1 MSEATETTGITPSQ
15 YIHHHLSYWTVGHGF
30 WALNVDT
37 LLFSV
42 GLGSLLLLGMYLVV
56 RRSTAGVPGKWQNFI
71 ELLLTGIHDNVKQ
84 IFLFD
89 NPVIAPLAITIFIW
103 IWAMNFMDIVP
114 VDLLP
119 RFAQFIG
126 VHAFNAD
133 PEQVYL
139 KVVPTNDMNMT
150 FGLSLGVFLLTLYYS
165 FTKKGA
171 LGYGK
176 EFIGHPFEA
185 KHPVVKGILVIPNV
199 LMNTVE
205 TVSKPLS
212 LSLRLFGNLFAG
224 EILFILI
231 AMLPAWG
238 SWSLSL
244 IWMLFHLLV
253 ITIQAFVFMMLS
265 VVYLSMAHTT
275 HDSHSH

>member
-1 MSEATETTGITPSQ
+1 MSESTGITPTQ

-30 WALNVDT
+30 WSLNVDT

-42 GLGSLLLLGMYLVV
+42 GLGLILFFAMFFTA
-56 RRSTAGVPGKWQNFI
+56 RRATSGVPGRWQNFV
-71 ELLLTGIHDNVKQ
+71 ELVLNWIHDNVKQ
-84 IFLFD
+84 IFQFD
-89 NPVIAPLAITIFIW
+89 NPVIPPLAITIFLW
-103 IWAMNFMDIVP
+103 IWAMNFMDMLP

-119 RFAQFIG
+119 RLAQFIG
-126 VHAFNAD
+126 MHAFGAD

-165 FTKKGA
+165 FKMKGA
-171 LGYGK
+171 VGYAK
-176 EFIGHPFEA
+176 EFVTHPFEGPNL
-185 KHPVVKGILVIPNV
+185 PVKIVLAPFNV
-199 LMNTVE
+199 LMNIVE

-212 LSLRLFGNLFAG
+212 LSLRLFGNMFAG

-238 SWSLSL
+238 QWPLSFV
-244 IWMLFHLLV
+244 WTGFHLLV

-265 VVYLSMAHTT
+265 IVYLSMAHTV
-275 HDSHSH
+275 HDSHAH

>member
-1 MSEATETTGITPSQ
+1 MSESTGITPTQ

-30 WALNVDT
+30 WSLDVDT
-37 LLFSV
+37 LIFSV
-42 GLGSLLLLGMYLVV
+42 GLGLLLFLAMFFTA
-56 RRSTAGVPGKWQNFI
+56 RRATSGVPGRWQNFV
-71 ELLLTGIHDNVKQ
+71 ELILNWIHDNVKQ
-84 IFLFD
+84 IFQFD
-89 NPVIAPLAITIFIW
+89 NPVIPPLAITIFIW
-103 IWAMNFMDIVP
+103 IWAMNFMDMLP

-126 VHAFNAD
+126 VHAFHAD

-150 FGLSLGVFLLTLYYS
+150 FGLSLGVFVLTLYYS
-165 FTKKGA
+165 FSKKGI

-185 KHPVVKGILVIPNV
+185 HHPVAKVALVIPNV
-199 LMNTVE
+199 LMNVVE

-212 LSLRLFGNLFAG
+212 LSLRLFGNMFAG

-238 SWSLSL
+238 QWPLSFV
-244 IWMLFHLLV
+244 WTGFHLLV

-275 HDSHSH
+275 HDSHAH

>member
-1 MSEATETTGITPSQ
+1 MSESTGITPTQ
-15 YIHHHLSYWTVGHGF
+15 YIHHHLSYWTVGEGF
-30 WALNVDT
+30 WALNLDT

-42 GLGSLLLLGMYLVV
+42 GLGALLLLGMYLVV
-56 RRSTAGVPGKWQNFI
+56 RRSTSGVPGKWQNFI

-126 VHAFNAD
+126 VHAFGAD
-133 PEQVYL
+133 PEHVYL

-165 FTKKGA
+165 FAKKKA
-171 LGYGK
+171 VL
-176 EFIGHPFEA
+176 
-185 KHPVVKGILVIPNV
+185 VVPNV
-199 LMNTVE
+199 LMNVVE
-205 TVSKPLS
+205 TISKPLS

-244 IWMLFHLLV
+244 VWMLFHLLV

>member
-1 MSEATETTGITPSQ
+1 MSESTGITPTQ
-15 YIHHHLSYWTVGHGF
+15 YIHHHLSYWQVGHGF
-30 WALNVDT
+30 WTLDVDT
-37 LLFSV
+37 FIFSV
-42 GLGSLLLLGMYLVV
+42 GLGLILFFTMFF
-56 RRSTAGVPGKWQNFI
+56 TARHASSGVPGKWQNFV
-71 ELLLTGIHDNVKQ
+71 EFVLNWIHDNVQQ
-84 IFLFD
+84 IFQYD
-89 NPVIAPLAITIFIW
+89 NPLIAPLAITIFIW
-103 IWAMNFMDIVP
+103 IWAMNFMDMLP

-126 VHAFNAD
+126 VHAFHAD

-150 FGLSLGVFLLTLYYS
+150 FGLSLGVFVLTLYYS
-165 FTKKGA
+165 FTKKGI

-185 KHPVVKGILVIPNV
+185 SHPVAKVVLVAPNI
-199 LMNTVE
+199 LMNVVE

-212 LSLRLFGNLFAG
+212 LSLRLFGNMFAG

-238 SWSLSL
+238 QWPLSFV
-244 IWMLFHLLV
+244 WTGFHLLV

>member
-1 MSEATETTGITPSQ
+1 MSETATITPDQ
-15 YIHHHLSYWTVGHGF
+15 YIHHHLSYWTVGEGF
-30 WALNVDT
+30 WSLNVDT

-42 GLGSLLLLGMYLVV
+42 GLGVILFFTMFFTV
-56 RRSTAGVPGKWQNFI
+56 RRASVTAPGRWQTAV
-71 ELLLTGIHDNVKQ
+71 EMVLTTIHDNVKQ

-89 NPVIAPLAITIFIW
+89 NPVIAPLAVTIFLW
-103 IWAMNFMDIVP
+103 IWAMNFMDMLP

-119 RFAQFIG
+119 RIAQSIG
-126 VHAFNAD
+126 AHVFGAD
-133 PEQVYL
+133 PEHVYL

-150 FGLSLGVFLLTLYYS
+150 FGLSLGVFVLTLWYS

-171 LGYGK
+171 FGYAK
-176 EFIGHPFEA
+176 EFVTHPFEGPNLA
-185 KHPVVKGILVIPNV
+185 VKIILAPFNV
-199 LMNTVE
+199 LMNIVE
-205 TVSKPLS
+205 TISKPLS
-212 LSLRLFGNLFAG
+212 LSLRLFGNMFAG

-238 SWSLSL
+238 QWPLSFV
-244 IWMLFHLLV
+244 WTAFHLLV

-265 VVYLSMAHTT
+265 VVYLSMAHTV

>member
-1 MSEATETTGITPSQ
+1 MSEQSGITPTQ

-30 WALNVDT
+30 WSLNVDT

-42 GLGSLLLLGMYLVV
+42 GLGLILFFAMFFTA
-56 RRSTAGVPGKWQNFI
+56 RRATSGVPGRWQNFV
-71 ELLLTGIHDNVKQ
+71 ELVLNWIHDNVKQ
-84 IFLFD
+84 IFQFD
-89 NPVIAPLAITIFIW
+89 NPVIPPLAITIFLW
-103 IWAMNFMDIVP
+103 IWVMNFMDMLP

-119 RFAQFIG
+119 RLAQFIG
-126 VHAFNAD
+126 MHAFGAD

-165 FTKKGA
+165 FKMKGA
-171 LGYGK
+171 VGYAK
-176 EFIGHPFEA
+176 EFVTHPFEGPNL
-185 KHPVVKGILVIPNV
+185 PVKIVLAPFNV
-199 LMNTVE
+199 LMNIVE

-212 LSLRLFGNLFAG
+212 LSLRLFGNMFAG

-238 SWSLSL
+238 QWPLSFV
-244 IWMLFHLLV
+244 WTGFHLLV

-265 VVYLSMAHTT
+265 IVYLSMAHTV
-275 HDSHSH
+275 HDSHAH

>member
-1 MSEATETTGITPSQ
+1 MSEATETTSITPSQ
-15 YIHHHLSYWTVGHGF
+15 YIHHHLSYWQVGHGF
-30 WALNVDT
+30 WTFDVDT
-37 LLFSV
+37 IIFSV
-42 GLGSLLLLGMYLVV
+42 GMGVLLLIIMWLVV
-56 RRSTAGVPGKWQNFI
+56 RNATTDQPGKWQSFL
-71 ELLLTGIHDNVKQ
+71 ETVLMGVHDNVKQ
-84 IFLFD
+84 VFLFD
-89 NPVIAPLAITIFIW
+89 NPVIAPLAITIFVW

-126 VHAFNAD
+126 IHAFHAD

-139 KVVPTNDMNMT
+139 KVVPTNDMNTT

-165 FTKKGA
+165 FSKKGV
-171 LGYGK
+171 LGYAK
-176 EFIGHPFEA
+176 EFVTHPFEGPNLPA
-185 KHPVVKGILVIPNV
+185 KLVLVIPN
-199 LMNTVE
+199 LAMNVVE

-231 AMLPAWG
+231 AMLPWWG
-238 SWSLSL
+238 GVLTL
-244 IWMLFHLLV
+244 GWMLFHLLV

-275 HDSHSH
+275 HDSHAH

>member
-1 MSEATETTGITPSQ
+1 MSESTGITPTQ

-30 WALNVDT
+30 WTLDVDT
-37 LLFSV
+37 LLFSI
-42 GLGSLLLLGMYLVV
+42 GLGSLLLLVMYISV
-56 RRSTAGVPGKWQNFI
+56 RRATSGVPGRWQSFV
-71 ELLLTGIHDNVKQ
+71 EYVLVWIHDNVKQ
-84 IFLFD
+84 VFMFD
-89 NPVIAPLAITIFIW
+89 NPVIAPLAITIFLW
-103 IWAMNFMDIVP
+103 IWVMNFMDIVP

-119 RFAQFIG
+119 RLAQFIG

-133 PEQVYL
+133 PERVFL

-165 FTKKGA
+165 FTKKGFI
-171 LGYGK
+171 GFGK
-176 EFIGHPFEA
+176 EFVTHPFEGPNL
-185 KHPVVKGILVIPNV
+185 PVKIVLVLPNM

-231 AMLPAWG
+231 AMLPALWG
-238 SWSLSL
+238 WPLTL
-244 IWMLFHLLV
+244 LWMLFHLLI
-253 ITIQAFVFMMLS
+253 ITIQAFVFMMLT
-265 VVYLSMAHTT
+265 VVYLGMAHTV

>member
-1 MSEATETTGITPSQ
+1 MSESTGITPTQ

-30 WALNVDT
+30 WSLDVDT
-37 LLFSV
+37 LIFSV
-42 GLGSLLLLGMYLVV
+42 GLGLILFLVMFFTA
-56 RRSTAGVPGKWQNFI
+56 RRATSGVPGRWQNFV
-71 ELLLTGIHDNVKQ
+71 ELILNWIHDNVKQ
-84 IFLFD
+84 VFQFD
-89 NPVIAPLAITIFIW
+89 NPVIPPLAITIFIW
-103 IWAMNFMDIVP
+103 IWAMNFMDMIP

-126 VHAFNAD
+126 VHAFHAD

-150 FGLSLGVFLLTLYYS
+150 FGLSLGVFVLTLYYS
-165 FTKKGA
+165 FSKKGI

-185 KHPVVKGILVIPNV
+185 SHPAVKVALVIPNV
-199 LMNTVE
+199 LMNIVE
-205 TVSKPLS
+205 TISKPLS
-212 LSLRLFGNLFAG
+212 LSLRLFGNMFAG

-238 SWSLSL
+238 QWPLSFV
-244 IWMLFHLLV
+244 WTGFHLLV

-265 VVYLSMAHTT
+265 VVYLGMAHTT
-275 HDSHSH
+275 HDSHSASH

>member
-1 MSEATETTGITPSQ
+1 MSESTGITPTQ

-30 WALNVDT
+30 WSLDVDT
-37 LLFSV
+37 LIFSV
-42 GLGSLLLLGMYLVV
+42 GLGLILFLVMFFTA
-56 RRSTAGVPGKWQNFI
+56 RRATSGVPGRWQNFV
-71 ELLLTGIHDNVKQ
+71 ELILNWIHDNVKQ
-84 IFLFD
+84 VFQFD
-89 NPVIAPLAITIFIW
+89 NPVIPPLAITIFIW
-103 IWAMNFMDIVP
+103 IWAMNFMDMIP

-119 RFAQFIG
+119 RLAQFIG

-150 FGLSLGVFLLTLYYS
+150 FGLSLGVFVLTLYYS
-165 FTKKGA
+165 FSKKGI

-185 KHPVVKGILVIPNV
+185 SHPAVKAALVIPNV
-199 LMNTVE
+199 LMNVVE
-205 TVSKPLS
+205 TISKPLS
-212 LSLRLFGNLFAG
+212 LSLRLFGNMFAG

-238 SWSLSL
+238 QWPLSFV
-244 IWMLFHLLV
+244 WTGFHLLV

-265 VVYLSMAHTT
+265 VVYLGMAHTT
-275 HDSHSH
+275 HDSHSASH

>member
-1 MSEATETTGITPSQ
+1 MSETQAITPSQ

-37 LLFSV
+37 IIFSV
-42 GLGSLLLLGMYLVV
+42 GMGALLLLIMYGVV
-56 RRSTAGVPGKWQNFI
+56 RGATAGVPGKWQSFLETVLI
-71 ELLLTGIHDNVKQ
+71 GIHDNVKQ
-84 IFLFD
+84 VFLFD
-89 NPVIAPLAITIFIW
+89 NPLIAPLAITIFIW

-119 RFAQFIG
+119 RVAQFIG
-126 VHAFNAD
+126 VHAFHAD
-133 PEQVYL
+133 AETVYL

-150 FGLSLGVFLLTLYYS
+150 FGLSLGVFLLTQYYS
-165 FTKKGA
+165 FSKKGI

-176 EFIGHPFEA
+176 EFVTHPFEGPNL
-185 KHPVVKGILVIPNV
+185 PVKIV
-199 LMNTVE
+199 LAPFNIVMNIVE

-231 AMLPAWG
+231 AMLPWWG
-238 SWSLSL
+238 GIFTLG
-244 IWMLFHLLV
+244 WMLFHLLV

-265 VVYLSMAHTT
+265 VVYLSMAHTV

>member
-1 MSEATETTGITPSQ
+1 MSEATETTITPAQ

-30 WALNVDT
+30 WSLNVDT

-42 GLGSLLLLGMYLVV
+42 GLGALLLLGMYLVV
-56 RRSTAGVPGKWQNFI
+56 RRSTSGVPGKWQNFI

-84 IFLFD
+84 VFLFD

-126 VHAFNAD
+126 VHAFSAD

-165 FTKKGA
+165 FTKKGV

-176 EFIGHPFEA
+176 EFVSHPFEA
-185 KHPVVKGILVIPNV
+185 KHPAVKGILVIPNV

-205 TVSKPLS
+205 TISKPLS

-244 IWMLFHLLV
+244 VWMLFHLLV

>member
-1 MSEATETTGITPSQ
+1 MSEATETTGITPTQ

-30 WALNVDT
+30 WSLNVDT

-42 GLGSLLLLGMYLVV
+42 GLGGLLLLAMYLVV
-56 RRSTAGVPGKWQNFI
+56 RRATSGVPGKWQNFI

-126 VHAFNAD
+126 VHVFGAD

-165 FTKKGA
+165 FTKKGV

-185 KHPVVKGILVIPNV
+185 SHPAVKAVLVVPNV